1 MEKENRKRRRERLS
15 RLVFLAEHPDF
26 DTNPNIRA
34 EWERL
39 KDEGYTGHGEIDKQI
54 VEVLYKGEIIFTGTR
69 TEVRD
74 KCKISKSN
82 LVKKL
87 GLGSPDKHKRYY
99 RVKE

>member
-1 MEKENRKRRRERLS
+1 MEKQDRKKRRERLL

-39 KDEGYTGHGEIDKQI
+39 KDEGNTGHGEIDKQI
-54 VEVLYKGEIIFTGTR
+54 VEVLYKGEIIYTGTR
-69 TEVRD
+69 AEVRD

-87 GLGSPDKHKRYY
+87 GLGSPDKHQRYY